1 MIGSAR
7 FTFHD
12 LAPGEESFRDAV
24 LRGLGRAR
32 KSIPCKFLYDTRGSA
47 LFEAICR
54 LPEYYPT
61 RTEIAI
67 LEANAAEIAAQI
79 GPHGRLIEFGSGAST
94 KARILLQALDR
105 PAAYV
110 PVDISREHL
119 RDAAGSLAED
129 FPWLPVVAVCAD
141 YTRPFPLP
149 PLPGPDGK
157 RVGFFPGSTIGNF
170 EPDAAVDFLANYARI
185 LGHGGE
191 MLIGVD
197 LKKDPKILDAAYN
210 DRAGVTAEFN
220 LNLLERINRE
230 LDGDLDI
237 DRFEHVAFYNE
248 TEGRIEIYIRS
259 LANQEAWIAG
269 TPIHFGAG
277 ELIHTEYSYKY
288 SVPEF
293 RTLAARAGFRPL
305 DTWTDPA
312 QLFSVHYFR
321 PNFDHFLI
329 QAIGKT

>member
-32 KSIPCKFLYDTRGSA
+32 KSIPCKFLYDSRGSA

-67 LEANAAEIAAQI
+67 LQESADEIAQQI
-79 GPHGRLIEFGSGAST
+79 APHGRLIEFGSGAST
-94 KARILLQALDR
+94 KVRILLQALDR

-119 RDAAGSLAED
+119 RDAAASLAED

-149 PLPGPDGK
+149 PLPGPNGK

-170 EPDAAVDFLANYARI
+170 EPDAAVGFLANYARI
-185 LGHGGE
+185 LGPGGG

-197 LKKDPKILDAAYN
+197 LKKDPEILNAAYN
-210 DRAGVTAEFN
+210 DQTGVTAEFN

-230 LDGDLDI
+230 LDGDLDLT
-237 DRFEHVAFYNE
+237 RFEHVAFYNE
-248 TEGRIEIYIRS
+248 SEGRIEIYIRS

-269 TPIHFGAG
+269 THIRLG
-277 ELIHTEYSYKY
+277 EGERIHTEYSYKY

-293 RTLAARAGFRPL
+293 QALAARAGFNPV

-312 QLFSVHYFR
+312 DLFSVHYFK
-321 PNFDHFLI
+321 L
-329 QAIGKT
+329 

>member
-1 MIGSAR
+1 MRGGAR
-7 FTFHD
+7 FAFYD

-24 LRGLGRAR
+24 LNGLGRAP
-32 KSIPCKFLYDTRGSA
+32 KSIPCKFFYDARGSA

-54 LPEYYPT
+54 LPEYYLT

-67 LEANAAEIAAQI
+67 LEQNAAAIAAQI
-79 GPHGRLIEFGSGAST
+79 SPHSRLIEFGSGAST
-94 KARILLQALDR
+94 KVRILLRALDR

-119 RDAAGSLAED
+119 RDAATSLAED
-129 FPWLPVVAVCAD
+129 FPALPVVAVCAD

-149 PLPGPDGK
+149 PLPGPNGK

-170 EPDAAVDFLANYARI
+170 EPEAAVDFLGNYARI
-185 LGHGGE
+185 LGPGGE

-197 LKKDPKILDAAYN
+197 LKKDPAILERAY
-210 DRAGVTAEFN
+210 DDPAGVTAQFN
-220 LNLLERINRE
+220 LNLVERINRE

-237 DRFEHVAFYNE
+237 SRFEHVAFYNDI
-248 TEGRIEIYIRS
+248 EGRIEIYIRS

-269 TPIHFGAG
+269 TPILFAKD

-288 SVPEF
+288 SVAEF
-293 RTLAARAGFRPL
+293 RALAGRAGFSAV
-305 DTWTDPA
+305 DTRTDPGD
-312 QLFSVHYFR
+312 LFSVHYFR
-321 PNFDHFLI
+321 L
-329 QAIGKT
+329 G

>member
-1 MIGSAR
+1 MIDGAR
-7 FTFHD
+7 FAFHD

-24 LRGLGRAR
+24 LHGLGRR
-32 KSIPCKFLYDTRGSA
+32 TKSIPCKFLYDARGSA

-67 LEANAAEIAAQI
+67 LEGNAGEIAAQM
-79 GPHGRLIEFGSGAST
+79 GPHCRVVEFGSGASR

-119 RDAAGSLAED
+119 REAAAGLADD
-129 FPWLPVVAVCAD
+129 FPELPVVAVCAD
-141 YTRPFPLP
+141 YTGPFRLP
-149 PLPGPDGK
+149 PLAGPAGK
-157 RVGFFPGSTIGNF
+157 LVGFFPGSTIGNF
-170 EPDAAVDFLANYARI
+170 EPDAAERFLANCARI
-185 LGHGGE
+185 LGAGGE

-197 LKKDPKILDAAYN
+197 LKKDPEILEAAYN
-210 DRAGVTAEFN
+210 DRAGITAAFN

-230 LDGDLDI
+230 LDGRLDLDQ
-237 DRFEHVAFYNE
+237 FEHVAFYNDAA
-248 TEGRIEIYIRS
+248 GRVEIYIRS
-259 LANQEAWIAG
+259 RIDQEAGIAG
-269 TPIHFGAG
+269 RRIRFAAG

-288 SVPEF
+288 AVPEF
-293 RTLAARAGFRPL
+293 RTLAGRAGFRPI

-312 QLFSVHYFR
+312 ELFSLHYFR
-321 PNFDHFLI
+321 LR
-329 QAIGKT
+329 

>member
-1 MIGSAR
+1 MISSAS

-129 FPWLPVVAVCAD
+129 FPSLPVVAVCAD

-149 PLPGPDGK
+149 PLPGPNGK

-170 EPDAAVDFLANYARI
+170 EPDAAVEFLANYARV
-185 LGHGGE
+185 LGPGGE

-197 LKKDPKILDAAYN
+197 LKKDPGILNAAYN

-230 LDGDLDI
+230 LDGDLDL

-269 TPIHFGAG
+269 TPIHFGEG

-288 SVPEF
+288 SIPEF
-293 RTLAARAGFRPL
+293 RALAARSGFRPV

-312 QLFSVHYFR
+312 ELFSVHYFQLR
-321 PNFDHFLI
+321 
-329 QAIGKT
+329 